1 MHTPLRPIARC
12 QEIAGLAPHEMVVGV
27 SPSEKHE
34 RLLAKYRRARRSP
47 TVARAKIV
55 ADLRAAVKSGANGD
69 AADLLIVLRRLLALG
84 GSPAA
89 FRSASVARRPGPMPL
104 WVRTP
109 LRAPATSTSP
119 EQRTVDAEIIPFK
132 R

>member
-1 MHTPLRPIARC
+1 MHTPLTPIARC

-27 SPSEKHE
+27 SPSEKHD

-55 ADLRAAVKSGANGD
+55 ADLRAAVKSGASGD

-84 GSPAA
+84 DSPAT
-89 FRSASVARRPGPMPL
+89 FRSASVARRPIAMPL
-104 WVRTP
+104 SIRTP
-109 LRAPATSTSP
+109 LRAPSP
-119 EQRTVDAEIIPFK
+119 AHRTVDAEIIPFM

>member
-1 MHTPLRPIARC
+1 MSTPLTPIERC
-12 QEIAGLAPHEMVVGV
+12 QEIAGLAPHEIVIGV

-47 TVARAKIV
+47 TVARARIV
-55 ADLRAAVKSGANGD
+55 ADLRAAVRAGAAGD

-84 GSPAA
+84 APTTIKLWPGSA
-89 FRSASVARRPGPMPL
+89 ARRSGAMRL
-104 WVRTP
+104 SVRTP
-109 LRAPATSTSP
+109 LRLPEPAPTR
-119 EQRTVDAEIIPFK
+119 RTVGADILPFG